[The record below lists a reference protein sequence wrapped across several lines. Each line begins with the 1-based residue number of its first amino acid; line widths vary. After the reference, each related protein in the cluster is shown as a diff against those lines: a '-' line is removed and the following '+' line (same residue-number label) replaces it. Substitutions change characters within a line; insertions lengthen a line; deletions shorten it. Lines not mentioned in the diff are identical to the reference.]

1 MKIKLFSVL
10 VISAIVLY
18 TTNSCKEV
26 DVLTKSTTEVAL
38 LDTTY
43 LTTTIEAP
51 EAKVSVLE
59 EFTGVRCINCAPGHA
74 EAKSIKTSN
83 PGRVI
88 TIAHHS
94 HFLDDPYP
102 YSYKNLTS
110 DDAEEISNFIGP
122 VSSKPTAA
130 IDRKLYTGESSKIL
144 DKVKWSNKVNDQ
156 LLLTSPVNIHLT
168 SSFNALDTSAILTF
182 TAHFTQSVSD
192 PLKFSIM
199 LTESEIITAQLLPT
213 MDVDTNYV
221 HEEVLRDVLTEIEG
235 NSLGTATLEPGRV
248 FVKQYRV
255 KINSDWNPDHMYVIA
270 FIHKTGSSYEIL
282 QASEIPLK

>member
-10 VISAIVLY
+10 TMCSIVLY
-18 TTNSCKEV
+18 TTYSCKEV

-51 EAKVSVLE
+51 ENKVIVLE

-74 EAKSIKTSN
+74 EALSIKTSN

-130 IDRKLYTGESSKIL
+130 IDRKLFTGESSKIL

-168 SSFNALDTSAILTF
+168 SIFNALDTSAILTF
-182 TAHFTQSVSD
+182 TAHFTQGVSD

-221 HEEVLRDVLTEIEG
+221 HEEVLRDVITEIEG
-235 NSLGTATLEPGRV
+235 NSIGTATLEPGRV
-248 FVKQYRV
+248 FVKQYRL
-255 KINSDWNPDHMYVIA
+255 KLNSDWNPDNMHIIA
-270 FIHKTGSSYEIL
+270 FIHKTGSIYEIL